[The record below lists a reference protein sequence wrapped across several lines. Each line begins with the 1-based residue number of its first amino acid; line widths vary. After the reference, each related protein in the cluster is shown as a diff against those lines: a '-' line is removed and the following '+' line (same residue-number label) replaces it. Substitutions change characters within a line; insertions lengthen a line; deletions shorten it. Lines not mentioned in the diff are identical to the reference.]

1 MFTVTEAAR
10 GRLLSKL
17 VGRKAAEGE
26 AFRFTR
32 KKGGW
37 KLRLDLPQ
45 PNDTKLVHEGRNVLL
60 LNDDITQTMTK
71 LTLDVINAAT
81 RPRLTLRGMTT
92 E

>member
-37 KLRLDLPQ
+37 KLRLDHAQ
-45 PNDTKLVHEGRNVLL
+45 PEDTALVYEGRSVLL
-60 LNDDITQTMTK
+60 LNDNVTK
-71 LTLDVINAAT
+71 DMKSLTLDVINAET
-81 RPRLTLRGMTT
+81 RPRLTLIGLTT
-92 E
+92 

>member
-17 VGRKAAEGE
+17 VGRKAADGE

-32 KKGGW
+32 KNGGW

-60 LNDDITQTMTK
+60 LNDDVTQTMTK
-71 LTLDVINAAT
+71 LTLDVINAET
-81 RPRLTLRGMTT
+81 KPRLTLLGLST
-92 E
+92 